1 MIKGTTFLLL
11 IFGLTITCG
20 TKSKKGEDTRLNE
33 IILIKTTGERCAVGQ
48 IINSLMKC
56 DPKLIG
62 VNYLYVGK
70 TGNNCDT
77 VLRTAIEQSK
87 KVILMEG
94 FEEGKQVTSDN
105 EFKEVAMFS
114 SVTGLAQS
122 DDGVTDFYYRI
133 SDHDGKWSYS
143 FPFHVA
149 LQFDKQKAPQLASK
163 SSIKD
168 YPINFYKKLEDFKV
182 FSSTDIENNCSEIT
196 GKIVLI
202 GDLETDENIFKTRT
216 TDKSLEKNFGTVII
230 ANVILD
236 ILKDLDTK
244 DVPINKYA
252 DFIRK
257 KEMKEN

>member
-1 MIKGTTFLLL
+1 M
-11 IFGLTITCG
+11 TCG
-20 TKSKKGEDTRLNE
+20 TKSKNDIGDSRLNE

-48 IINSLMKC
+48 LINSLAKC
-56 DPKLIG
+56 SPKLIG

-70 TGNNCDT
+70 KGNNCDT
-77 VLRTAIEQSK
+77 LLWTAIEQSK
-87 KVILMEG
+87 KVILIEG
-94 FEEGKQVTSDN
+94 FEEGEHVTSDN
-105 EFKEVAMFS
+105 DFKDVAMFS

-149 LQFDKQKAPQLASK
+149 LQFDKKKASQLASK
-163 SSIKD
+163 SFPKD
-168 YPINFYKKLEDFKV
+168 YPIKFYKKLEDFKV
-182 FSSTDIENNCSEIT
+182 FTPSDIENHCSEIT
-196 GKIVLI
+196 GKIILI
-202 GDLETDENIFKTRT
+202 GDLETEENIFKTRT
-216 TDKSLEKNFGTVII
+216 TNKSSDQTFGTVII

-236 ILKDLDTK
+236 ILKDLDTE

-252 DFIRK
+252 DFIRQ